1 MKKNTILVCGDI
13 HGRKFWK
20 KPCENIDNY
29 DKVVFL
35 GDYLDPYNFE
45 FISVE
50 EAIENFKEIIELK
63 RNNMDKVILLIGN
76 HDCSY
81 AFKDYFNLS
90 SYHCRHSLKFH
101 KTISEIFE
109 KDKDLFQ
116 LAYAYNDI
124 LFTHAGV
131 ESGWL
136 DNVVKC
142 DKTDINDIADTLNS
156 LIKDS
161 NGIKKLFCITDQ
173 RGGRD
178 RFGSCVWTDVH
189 DIMWDVE
196 SLHYPETTLRP
207 IHKVKQVF
215 GHTLQAFYDVNRN
228 IAYGEAVEFD
238 NCKMVD
244 TARAYILNTDTFEI
258 EVFN

>member
-1 MKKNTILVCGDI
+1 MCGDI

-20 KPCENIDNY
+20 KPCENIEPY
-29 DKVVFL
+29 DKVIFL
-35 GDYLDPYNFE
+35 GDYLDPYDFEHISVPEAIDNFE
-45 FISVE
+45 
-50 EAIENFKEIIELK
+50 EIIDFK
-63 RNNMDKVILLIGN
+63 KKNNDKVILLIGN

-90 SYHCRHSLKFH
+90 SYHCRHSSMFH
-101 KTISEIFE
+101 KTISGIFE
-109 KDKDLFQ
+109 KNKDLFQ

-161 NGIKKLFCITDQ
+161 DGIKKLFCITDQ

>member
-1 MKKNTILVCGDI
+1 MKENTILVCGDI

-20 KPCENIDNY
+20 KPCENIEPY
-29 DKVVFL
+29 DKVIFL
-35 GDYLDPYNFE
+35 GDYLDPYDFEHISVPEAIDNFE
-45 FISVE
+45 
-50 EAIENFKEIIELK
+50 EIIDFK
-63 RNNMDKVILLIGN
+63 KKNNDKVILLIGN
-76 HDCSY
+76 HDMP
-81 AFKDYFNLS
+81 YFS
-90 SYHCRHSLKFH
+90 KTYYGFSTYHCRHSSMFH
-101 KTISEIFE
+101 KTISGIFE
-109 KDKDLFQ
+109 KNKNLFQ

-142 DKTDINDIADTLNS
+142 DKTDINNIADTLNG

-178 RFGSCVWTDVH
+178 RFGSCVWADVH
-189 DIMWDVE
+189 DIMWDVQ
-196 SLHYPETTLRP
+196 SVRNPDTIVKP
-207 IHKVKQVF
+207 IHKIKQVF

-244 TARAYILNTDTFEI
+244 TTRAYVLNTDTFEI
-258 EVFN
+258 EAFN

>member
-1 MKKNTILVCGDI
+1 M
-13 HGRKFWK
+13 
-20 KPCENIDNY
+20 
-29 DKVVFL
+29 
-35 GDYLDPYNFE
+35 PYF
-45 FISVE
+45 S
-50 EAIENFKEIIELK
+50 
-63 RNNMDKVILLIGN
+63 
-76 HDCSY
+76 S
-81 AFKDYFNLS
+81 DYFNLS
-90 SYHCRHSLKFH
+90 SYHCRHSSMFH
-101 KTISEIFE
+101 KTISGIFE
-109 KDKDLFQ
+109 KNKDLFQ

-156 LIKDS
+156 LINDS
-161 NGIKKLFCITDQ
+161 NGLKKLFCITDQ

-207 IHKVKQVF
+207 IHKIKQVF

-228 IAYGEAVEFD
+228 IVYDKAVEFD

-244 TARAYILNTDTFEI
+244 TARAYLLNTDTFEI